1 MADQEA
7 RHTWQLH
14 REMPF
19 EMRAAMGHVANART
33 VFVFGH
39 NPDVQ
44 NVEETVWY
52 HGGIYQY
59 PAAALQMSV
68 SSNDAACTATIM
80 INGLDANYA
89 EISEMITLT
98 GQTPVTTVRS
108 YLRIQSAYVMS
119 NPTTQSIYIG
129 TGTVT
134 AGVPATVYERI
145 FDGDNRSQSGMF
157 TVPAGYTLYIPHGT
171 ISHGSDSAA
180 YITGRFRYR
189 LLGMPFQTAAKVNL
203 NNNYIDFNWHYPVA
217 LPEKTDVTT
226 TAICSKQQVNAVSV
240 SFEGILVQEE
250 Q

>member
-1 MADQEA
+1 MTDIEA
-7 RHTWQLH
+7 RSTWQLH

-19 EMRAAMGHVANART
+19 DLRASMGHVTNGRT

-59 PAAALQMSV
+59 PTSAIQMSV
-68 SSNDAACTATIM
+68 SSDDAACTSTIM
-80 INGLDANYA
+80 INGLDANYL

-98 GQTPVTTVRS
+98 GQTAVTTTKS
-108 YLRIQSAYVMS
+108 YLRIQNAYVLA
-119 NPTTQSIYIG
+119 NETTNDIYIG

-134 AGVPATVYERI
+134 TGIPATVYARI
-145 FDGDNRSQSGMF
+145 HDGDNRTQSGMF
-157 TVPAGYTLYIPHGT
+157 TVPAGHSFYIPHGT
-171 ISHGSDSAA
+171 ISHGSDASA
-180 YITGRFRYR
+180 YITGRFKYR
-189 LLGMPFQTAAKVNL
+189 LHGLPFQTAAKVNL
-203 NNNYIDFNWHYPVA
+203 NNNYIDFNWHYPIA
-217 LPEKTDVTT
+217 LPEKTDITT
-226 TAICSKQQVNAVSV
+226 TAICSKQQINAVSV